1 MKVNKDYVYMVK
13 YDDGWEFEYSL
24 FHNLK
29 DAEKERQRIFD
40 TYGFKDL
47 EEWEMEREGDYRIN
61 DTYGWAWLDL
71 KKVEV
76 N

>member
-1 MKVNKDYVYMVK
+1 
-13 YDDGWEFEYSL
+13 L

-29 DAEKERQRIFD
+29 DAEKEWQRIFD